1 MPLLPRTAT
10 ADARRVLLV
19 RSLRAFADGYVAILL
34 PLHLA
39 ARGLDALAVGLIA
52 TATLLG
58 SALLTLALGA
68 AAHRLRRRPM
78 LLAAAL
84 LMAATGLGF
93 AGFETFWP
101 LLLVAFVGT
110 INPSS
115 GDVSLFLPLEHTVL
129 AESVA
134 PRERTSLFA
143 AYSFV
148 GSVVAACGALSAGAV
163 DWLAGRFAPAAVMD
177 AMFLLY
183 AAIGLAAFLLYRGLS
198 PRAEAPGDAPPA
210 PLGESRGKVYRLAA
224 LFSLDAL
231 GGGFVVNAM
240 LALWLFECFDLSAAA
255 AGTIFFA
262 TGLCT
267 SVSYFAAVWIAGR
280 IGLIRTMVF
289 THVPAN
295 LLLIAAAFAPTV
307 ETAAGLL
314 ILRSFLSSM
323 DVPARSSYVM
333 AVVSPAERPAA
344 ASFTAVPRSL
354 ASALPPSA
362 SGWLLGLTSF
372 GWPLVIGGVLKLAY
386 DVLLLR
392 SFAGERPPEE
402 QAAAQPPTQPP
413 KTQPP
418 TSERAR

>member
-19 RSLRAFADGYVAILL
+19 RGLRAFADGYVAILL

-39 ARGLDALAVGLIA
+39 ARGLDAFAVGVIA

-134 PRERTSLFA
+134 PQERTSLFA

-148 GSVVAACGALSAGAV
+148 GSVIAACGALSVGAV

-240 LALWLFECFDLSAAA
+240 LALWLFERFDLSAAA

-372 GWPLVIGGVLKLAY
+372 GWPLVIGGVLKLIY
-386 DVLLLR
+386 DILLLR

-402 QAAAQPPTQPP
+402 QAAAQPPTQPS
-413 KTQPP
+413 